1 MNKHTPG
8 PWRSGKWGASI
19 ISSTPVQGGINGS
32 DAVESY
38 GGHLIAES
46 ISECNMAL
54 IIAAPDLLA
63 ALKLTRENLRA
74 CQATIHLCGGFDPA
88 YVRDAQAAM
97 KVADAAIAKAT
108 A

>member
-1 MNKHTPG
+1 MSKHTPG

-19 ISSTPVQGGINGS
+19 IASTPIQGGINGS

-46 ISECNMAL
+46 ISECNMTL

-63 ALKLTRENLRA
+63 ALQNLENDDGKIPEHAWALI
-74 CQATIHLCGGFDPA
+74 QS
-88 YVRDAQAAM
+88 
-97 KVADAAIAKAT
+97 AIAKAT

>member
-19 ISSTPVQGGINGS
+19 IASTPVQGGINGS

-63 ALKLTRENLRA
+63 ALQNLENDDGKIPEHAWTLI
-74 CQATIHLCGGFDPA
+74 QS
-88 YVRDAQAAM
+88 
-97 KVADAAIAKAT
+97 AIAKAT

>member
-1 MNKHTPG
+1 MSKHTPG

-19 ISSTPVQGGINGS
+19 IANTPVKGGINGS

-46 ISECNMAL
+46 ISECNMSL

-63 ALKLTRENLRA
+63 AAIKVLNGLNERIDSATENRT
-74 CQATIHLCGGFDPA
+74 ATPVFDGIA
-88 YVRDAQAAM
+88 DLHDA
-97 KVADAAIAKAT
+97 INKAT

>member
-1 MNKHTPG
+1 MSKHTPG

-19 ISSTPVQGGINGS
+19 IANTPVQGGINGS

-46 ISECNMAL
+46 ISECNMSL
-54 IIAAPDLLA
+54 IIAAPDLLE
-63 ALKLTRENLRA
+63 ALIALLASVEGVPCGPENQCR
-74 CQATIHLCGGFDPA
+74 
-88 YVRDAQAAM
+88 
-97 KVADAAIAKAT
+97 AAIAKAT

>member
-1 MNKHTPG
+1 MNRHTPG

-19 ISSTPVQGGINGS
+19 IASTPVQGGINGS

-46 ISECNMAL
+46 ISECNMTL
-54 IIAAPDLLA
+54 IIAAPDLLSIAKRWA
-63 ALKLTRENLRA
+63 ALDGQWHPDRYESDKAELLAETKA
-74 CQATIHLCGGFDPA
+74 
-88 YVRDAQAAM
+88 V
-97 KVADAAIAKAT
+97 IAKAT

>member
-19 ISSTPVQGGINGS
+19 IANTPIQGGINGS

-63 ALKLTRENLRA
+63 ALQNLENDDGKIPEHAWALI
-74 CQATIHLCGGFDPA
+74 QS
-88 YVRDAQAAM
+88 
-97 KVADAAIAKAT
+97 AIAKAT

>member
-1 MNKHTPG
+1 MSKHTPG

-19 ISSTPVQGGINGS
+19 IASTPIQGGINGS

-63 ALKLTRENLRA
+63 ALQNLENDDGKIPEHAWALI
-74 CQATIHLCGGFDPA
+74 QS
-88 YVRDAQAAM
+88 
-97 KVADAAIAKAT
+97 AIAKAI

>member
-1 MNKHTPG
+1 MSKHTPG

-19 ISSTPVQGGINGS
+19 IASTPVQGGINGS

-63 ALKLTRENLRA
+63 ALQNLENDDGKIPEHAWALI
-74 CQATIHLCGGFDPA
+74 QS
-88 YVRDAQAAM
+88 
-97 KVADAAIAKAT
+97 AIAKAT